1 MKKTL
6 WSRLIISYLLAVVLV
21 FLFLNTY
28 GMNLL
33 EKRLKNDQ
41 TDLMVKEAGLIKSEY
56 LGNLESETLTLDNL
70 AAHFQSI
77 DTYLNIRVWIVNRDG
92 EVIADS
98 ANPKIPANINVNE
111 LDPSFLTENSV
122 GENIIFQGVFYEPM
136 LSIIKRLDY
145 NFQLRGYIV
154 LFTPM
159 SEIEKL
165 ATVYFD
171 VINICFLVFFPVLLL
186 IFLYIYYITA
196 NPMKHLMKAAM
207 EYSGG
212 NYNYPL
218 SIKGLSEYRD
228 LGAAISY
235 MADELSKFDDY
246 QKKFVANISH
256 DFRSPLTSIKGYAE
270 AILDGTIPH
279 EMQDKYL
286 NIILFETNRLNK
298 LTSSLLEL
306 NSFET
311 HGALLDI
318 LTFDINHII
327 KKTSESFEGACRE
340 KKITLNLVF
349 SSKVTYVDADIG
361 KIQQVMY
368 NLIDNAIKFS
378 HSNSKIKVST
388 EEKGEKVFIS
398 VKDYGIGIPRDSI
411 KKIWDRFYKTDASR
425 GKDKKGTGLGLSI
438 TKEIIQAH
446 NENINVIST
455 EGVGTE
461 FIFSLTKAASEDL

>member
-6 WSRLIISYLLAVVLV
+6 WSRLILSYLLAVVFV

-33 EKRLKNDQ
+33 EERLKKNQ
-41 TDLMVKEAGLIKSEY
+41 IDLMEKEAGLIKSEY
-56 LGNLESETLTLDNL
+56 LQTLENNGLTMYNL

-77 DTYLNIRVWIVNRDG
+77 DTYLDIRVWIVNREG
-92 EVIADS
+92 FVIADS
-98 ANPKIPANINVNE
+98 AKPKNPSTINLNE
-111 LDPSFLTENSV
+111 IDPLFLSGSWVVEDV
-122 GENIIFQGVFYEPM
+122 KFQGYFIEPM
-136 LSIIKRLDY
+136 LSVIKRLDY

-159 SEIEKL
+159 SGIEQQANIYL
-165 ATVYFD
+165 D
-171 VINICFLVFFPVLLL
+171 IINICFLIFFPVLLL
-186 IFLYIYYITA
+186 IFLYIYYFTA
-196 NPMKHLMKAAM
+196 NPLKKLTKAAM
-207 EYSGG
+207 EYSSG
-212 NYNYPL
+212 NYNYKL
-218 SIKGLSEYRD
+218 SVKGLTEYRD
-228 LGAAISY
+228 LGAAVSY

-318 LTFDINHII
+318 VSFDINHII
-327 KKTSESFEGACRE
+327 KKTAESFEGACRE

-349 SSKVTYVDADIG
+349 SSKSTYVDADIG
-361 KIQQVMY
+361 KIQQVLY
-368 NLIDNAIKFS
+368 NLLDNAVKFS

-388 EEKGEKVFIS
+388 EEKGEKLFVS

-461 FIFSLTKAASEDL
+461 FIFTLKKSEE

>member
-6 WSRLIISYLLAVVLV
+6 WSRLIFCYLAAVVLV
-21 FLFLNTY
+21 FIVLNTY
-28 GMNLL
+28 GMSLL
-33 EKRLKNDQ
+33 ENKLKKDRTNQ
-41 TDLMVKEAGLIKSEY
+41 LFKEASLIESEY
-56 LGNLESETLTLDNL
+56 QGNFIDEDKTLDNL
-70 AAHFQSI
+70 AAQFQSI
-77 DTYLNIRVWIVNRDG
+77 DTYLNIRVWIVNREGDI
-92 EVIADS
+92 IADS
-98 ANPKIPANINVNE
+98 ANIQHTPDVNLKE
-111 LDPSFLTENSV
+111 LDPGFLDRPISEDTVFTELLP
-122 GENIIFQGVFYEPM
+122 EPM
-136 LSIIKRLDY
+136 LSVIQEVNY

-154 LFTPM
+154 LHSPM
-159 SEIEKL
+159 REIYNQVNIYL
-165 ATVYFD
+165 D
-171 VINICFLVFFPVLLL
+171 VINICFLIFFPMLLL
-186 IFLYIYYITA
+186 MFLYIYYITA
-196 NPMKHLMKAAM
+196 KPMKHLMKAAM
-207 EYSGG
+207 EYSSGHYAYRL
-212 NYNYPL
+212 NV
-218 SIKGLSEYRD
+218 KGLSEYRE
-228 LGAAISY
+228 LGAAVSY
-235 MADELSKFDDY
+235 MADELSKLDDY

-270 AILDGTIPH
+270 AILDGTIPQD
-279 EMQDKYL
+279 MQEKYL
-286 NIILFETNRLNK
+286 NIILFETERLNK

-318 LTFDINHII
+318 VSFDMNHII
-327 KKTSESFEGACRE
+327 KKTAESFEGACRD

-349 SSKVTYVDADIG
+349 SSRETYVDADVG
-361 KIQQVMY
+361 KIQQVLY

-388 EEKGEKVFIS
+388 EEKGDKIFVSI
-398 VKDYGIGIPRDSI
+398 KDYGIGIPRDSI

-461 FIFSLTKAASEDL
+461 FIFSLTKSAE